1 MFQTRKKHSPFR
13 NILLSV
19 LIFFAVIGLFY
30 VGTSALSGTSQKEQ
44 EKLLQTAMTESAV
57 HFYALNG
64 YYPENLDSLLDNY
77 GITYDK
83 DRFFVDYQPQ
93 GENIMPEI
101 TVVKKGM

>member
-83 DRFFVDYQPQ
+83 DCFFVDYQPQ